1 MLGFPML
8 YLRGMRIMMIEFPGF
23 YCKSLGDMD
32 FQGFVSG
39 TSAYGLSLNP
49 KP

>member
-1 MLGFPML
+1 ML

-32 FQGFVSG
+32 FRV
-39 TSAYGLSLNP
+39 LSP
-49 KP
+49 EQVRMACP